1 MYPKYQKQIENGL
14 QKVIVE
20 DRAIY
25 AAAGY
30 ILNAGG
36 KRIRPLI
43 TLLACESVGGNFKPA
58 LNAAIAL
65 ELLHTFTLVHDD
77 IMDNSDK
84 RRGLTTIHKK
94 WDTETAILSGDLLAG
109 LAFKS
114 LIKTNSTVL
123 CETLRV
129 FTQAFIDVCEGQDLD
144 MAFGKKNNVSV
155 AEYFSMI
162 EKKTAAMFSAA
173 AEIGGIIGSGTVQEI
188 TALRNYGKHT
198 GIAFQVKDDLLD
210 MLGDVQ
216 SIGKPIGTDI
226 LEGKKTYLLL
236 NALKIAKGNDLKVL
250 EKIKR
255 REKIDYS
262 DIEPVRRVYEKYGIF
277 DNAVI
282 EINNQITKAKRELK
296 NIPESIVRNLL
307 LEIADKI

>member
-1 MYPKYQKQIENGL
+1 MYKKYQKQIENRL
-14 QKVIVE
+14 KKISAE
-20 DRAIY
+20 DGSIY

-58 LNAAIAL
+58 LDAAVAI

-114 LIKTNSTVL
+114 LIKTDPTKL
-123 CETLRV
+123 CETARV

-144 MAFGKKNNVSV
+144 MAFGKKNNVSI
-155 AEYFSMI
+155 AEYYKMI
-162 EKKTAAMFSAA
+162 GKKTAAMFSAA
-173 AEIGGIIGSGTVQEI
+173 AEIGGIIGGGTVEEI

-198 GIAFQVKDDLLD
+198 GIAFQIKDDLLD
-210 MLGDVQ
+210 ISGDVQ
-216 SIGKPIGTDI
+216 SIGKPIGKDI
-226 LEGKKTYLLL
+226 LEGKKTFLLL
-236 NALKIAKGNDLKVL
+236 NGLKIVRGNDLKVL

-255 REKIDYS
+255 RNKIDYS
-262 DIEPVRRVYEKYGIF
+262 DIETVRRVYEKHGIF
-277 DNAVI
+277 DKAVK
-282 EINNQITKAKRELK
+282 EIYNHIIKAKRELRK
-296 NIPESIVRNLL
+296 IPKSIARDLL
-307 LEIADKI
+307 LEVADKI